1 MELRLTDVVCMY
13 YFVHEYCCRH
23 SLSYSISPPSLS
35 FLPLYLCFTVE
46 AIEQAE
52 AFLKQVMGEMEK
64 RPNEE
69 IICIPGNSVVVLLK

>member
-1 MELRLTDVVCMY
+1 MFMSIVADTHYRTP
-13 YFVHEYCCRH
+13 
-23 SLSYSISPPSLS
+23 SLPPSLS
-35 FLPLYLCFTVE
+35 FLPLYLTVE

-52 AFLKQVMGEMEK
+52 AFLQQVMGEMEK

>member
-1 MELRLTDVVCMY
+1 MLCACIILFMSIVADTHYRTP
-13 YFVHEYCCRH
+13 
-23 SLSYSISPPSLS
+23 SLPPSLS

-52 AFLKQVMGEMEK
+52 AFLQQVMGEMEK

>member
-1 MELRLTDVVCMY
+1 MLCACIILFMSIVANAHYRTP
-13 YFVHEYCCRH
+13 
-23 SLSYSISPPSLS
+23 SLPPSLS
-35 FLPLYLCFTVE
+35 FLPLYLCFAVE

-52 AFLKQVMGEMEK
+52 AFLNQVMGEMQK